1 LAAKDSLFVVG
12 AAGAGQTSPTEARLA
27 LGGLV
32 TPAGTGVAVRGGTF
46 YGPGTPGL
54 VSGTGSM
61 AYSVAAGQF
70 VVTRSAATLGPYLGA
85 NDGATTVNTTA
96 APGTVGQSRWDL
108 IWYRQPDAEQGDA
121 NSTAVF
127 GVTQGTASGSP
138 AKPYGSVPAGAL
150 VLAEALVPQGATQT
164 SSGVTITQVAPWT
177 VATGAP
183 VPVRSQAERDAM
195 TTYSGLTVYRIDTT
209 RTEQYDGS
217 TWRVIH
223 DPGAWRSYT
232 PTWTAVTTNPT
243 VGNGTLSGKYL
254 LVGRRVEFRIAV
266 TWGSTTNNGSGVYRW
281 AEPLPS
287 ANYATPVGEPIGQAT
302 LYDTSAGDRY
312 TRTAYMTT
320 AGISLTSEA
329 AGLVSGINPWTW
341 ANGDAL
347 VITGSYETT

>member
-1 LAAKDSLFVVG
+1 MAAKDSLFVVG

-32 TPAGTGVAVRGGTF
+32 TPGSGGVAVRAGTF
-46 YGPGTPGL
+46 YGPGNPG
-54 VSGTGSM
+54 VVTGTGSM

-70 VVTRSAATLGPYLGA
+70 VVQRSAATLGPYLGA
-85 NDGATTVNTTA
+85 NDGATTVATGA

-121 NSTAVF
+121 NSVAVF

-138 AKPYGSVPAGAL
+138 SKPYGSVPDGAL
-150 VLAEALVPQGATQT
+150 VLAEALVPQGVTQT

-177 VATGAP
+177 VAAGAT

-195 TTYSGLTVYRIDTT
+195 TAYAGLAVYRIDTG

-217 TWRVIH
+217 TWRVAH

-243 VGNGTLSGKYL
+243 IGNGSLTGRYL
-254 LVGRRVEFRIAV
+254 LIGRRVEFRISV
-266 TWGSTTNNGSGVYRW
+266 TWGSTTSNGSGVYRW
-281 AEPLPS
+281 APPVTA
-287 ANYATPVGEPIGQAT
+287 ANNATPVGEPIGRAT
-302 LYDTSAGDRY
+302 LYDDSAGDRY

-329 AGLVSGINPWTW
+329 ASLVSGINPWTW
-341 ANGDAL
+341 ANGDML